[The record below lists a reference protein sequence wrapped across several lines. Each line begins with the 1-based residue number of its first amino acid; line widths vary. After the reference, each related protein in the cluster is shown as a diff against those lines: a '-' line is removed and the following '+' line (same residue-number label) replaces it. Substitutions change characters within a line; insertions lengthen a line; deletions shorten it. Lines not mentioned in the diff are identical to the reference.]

1 METHKFK
8 MILRESMITV
18 FCALLFTQGSEETTA
33 ADKPSFATFIIDGQS
48 NFRFHMLR
56 FRCVKVNKSNQIL
69 EI

>member
-1 METHKFK
+1 
-8 MILRESMITV
+8 MITV

-33 ADKPSFATFIIDGQS
+33 TNKPSFATFIFDGQS